1 MSRANLHG
9 RGFQQALGEQLAGV
23 FIAVFSF
30 AMGVLL
36 TPALLLNDDHFGE
49 AVLDTGDYAPFG
61 ALPGDHYLMI
71 RKVEQN
77 IMNSDV
83 GRFKRLIQL
92 EAVLLREYIERPKIA
107 KTFNRSIDTIK
118 RDIQTLIEMGSD
130 AEYTQKR
137 GWRASTAV
145 FVANTVLEPRDDELY
160 VTDNDLDSGDLT
172 STDGNPVDGSD
183 GSADQSEE

>member
-1 MSRANLHG
+1 MNKTNLHG
-9 RGFQQALGEQLAGV
+9 GGFQEALGEQLAGS
-23 FIAVFSF
+23 FLAVFFF

-49 AVLDTGDYAPFG
+49 AVLDTGDYAPTG
-61 ALPGDHYLMI
+61 TLPGDHYLLI
-71 RKVEQN
+71 RKAEQN

-130 AEYTQKR
+130 AKHTKKR

-145 FVANTVLEPRDDELY
+145 FVVNTVLEPQDDELY

-172 STDGNPVDGSD
+172 STDGNSVDGSD